1 MAEVLTISPEMIA
14 EKQQTI
20 TETVQKERKRL
31 FDFIR
36 KRVPVEED
44 AEDIMQD
51 VFYQLSA
58 NYDVMEPIEKMASW
72 LFTVAGNKIIDWYRK
87 KKPIL
92 LESLSA
98 GGLDDDEDDA
108 SPDMSN
114 MLFQPSETPEDEMEK
129 AAIWEILEDAL
140 AELPE
145 EQSEVFMMHEMQDMS
160 FKDISEMT
168 GVPVNTLIS
177 RKRYA
182 VLYLRG
188 RLRTVYDELI
198 TL

>member
-1 MAEVLTISPEMIA
+1 MIA